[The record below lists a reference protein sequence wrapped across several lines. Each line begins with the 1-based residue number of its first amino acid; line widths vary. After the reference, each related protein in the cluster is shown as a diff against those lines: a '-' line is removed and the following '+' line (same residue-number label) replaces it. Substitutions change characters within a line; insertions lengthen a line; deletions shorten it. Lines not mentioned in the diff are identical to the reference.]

1 MTDKELKSLSRA
13 EVLELLIDQIKEV
26 ERLEKEL
33 QAIKEERDNIRIAIK
48 ETGSIA
54 EAALKL
60 NGVFE
65 AAQTASDHYLEN
77 IRTMQAERSG
87 TPDDAEAGN
96 RGTQDDER
104 HTENQ
109 GAFGAFSAG
118 GGAETGTL

>member
-65 AAQTASDHYLEN
+65 AAQAASDHYLEN

-109 GAFGAFSAG
+109 GASGAFSAG